1 MGTMPAPLPHCYRAF
16 GLTLRSDFVLPELIA
31 APGRALVDVTI
42 ERVAALAPLP
52 DLPRLTAQV
61 TADARTFRFTPAEA
75 ADFEVRDGTTIS
87 VCPAAAPDPAAL
99 RAHLLG
105 SVMGALLHQ
114 RALLPLHASV
124 VAIDG
129 RAVAFTGASGA
140 GKSTLALALQQRG
153 YATIGDDL
161 CAIRIDAGKPVTSTG
176 VTRLKLWAP
185 SLHAAGQ
192 ATEGLEPIAARLDK
206 YHWPGSSIV
215 DDVTLPLAAVVAL
228 DWSAGGIA
236 IASLKGAE
244 AVGALVM
251 NTFRGA
257 LVEPMGV
264 GPAHLARCAAVA
276 RSARMMRLARPRD
289 LAAVG
294 ATVDSILAALA

>member
-1 MGTMPAPLPHCYRAF
+1 MPVPVHHYHRAF
-16 GLTLRSDFVLPELIA
+16 GLTLRCDFALPELIA
-31 APGRALVDVTI
+31 APEGAPVDVTI
-42 ERVAALAPLP
+42 TRVGTLPARP

-61 TADARTFRFTPAEA
+61 TVDAQTFRFTTAGI
-75 ADFEVRDGTTIS
+75 ADFEARNGTTIS
-87 VCPAAAPDPAAL
+87 VCPTHPSDPAAV

-114 RALLPLHASV
+114 RGLLPLHASV

-129 RAVAFTGASGA
+129 RAIAFTGASGA

-153 YATIGDDL
+153 HATIGDDL
-161 CAIRIDAGKPVTSTG
+161 CAIHLDGGQAVTSTG

-192 ATEGLEPIAARLDK
+192 QTDGLEPIAARLDK
-206 YHWPGSSIV
+206 YHWPASAMV
-215 DDVTLPLAAVVAL
+215 DDVTLPLVAIVAL
-228 DWSAGGIA
+228 DWSDRDIVVTPLSGAG
-236 IASLKGAE
+236 
-244 AVGALVM
+244 AVGALVI
-251 NTFRGA
+251 NTFRGV
-257 LVEPMGV
+257 LVEPMGI

-276 RSARMMRLARPRD
+276 RAVPVMRLARPRD

-294 ATVDSILAALA
+294 ATVDAVIAALT

>member
-1 MGTMPAPLPHCYRAF
+1 MHASAPHRYRVF
-16 GLTLRSDFVLPELIA
+16 GLTLRSDFALPELIA
-31 APGRALVDVTI
+31 APLDAPVDVRI
-42 ERVAALAPLP
+42 ERVAGLAPLP

-61 TADARTFRFTPAEA
+61 TADAHAFRFETPGI
-75 ADFEVRDGTTIS
+75 ADFEARDGTTIS
-87 VCPAAAPDPAAL
+87 VCPTDRSDPAAV

-114 RALLPLHASV
+114 RGLLPLHASV
-124 VAIDG
+124 VAIGG

-153 YATIGDDL
+153 HATIGDDL
-161 CAIRIDAGKPVTSTG
+161 CAIRLDTDMPVTSTG

-185 SLHAAGQ
+185 TLHAAGER
-192 ATEGLEPIAARLDK
+192 TDGLEAIAAQLDK
-206 YHWPGSSIV
+206 YHWPAAGPV

-228 DWSAGGIA
+228 DWSADKVGVTPLG
-236 IASLKGAE
+236 GAE
-244 AVGALVM
+244 AVGVLVI

-257 LVEPMGV
+257 LVEPMGI

-276 RSARMMRLARPRD
+276 RSIRVMRLTRPRD
-289 LAAVG
+289 LSAIG
-294 ATVDSILAALA
+294 ATVDAVLGTLG

>member
-31 APGRALVDVTI
+31 APAGAPADVTI

-75 ADFEVRDGTTIS
+75 AAFEVRDGAAIS
-87 VCPAAAPDPAAL
+87 VCPAAASDPATI

-114 RALLPLHASV
+114 RGLLPLHASV

-129 RAVAFTGASGA
+129 RAIAFTGSSGA

-153 YATIGDDL
+153 HATIGDDL
-161 CAIRIDAGKPVTSTG
+161 CAIRLEAGKPVTATG

-192 ATEGLEPIAARLDK
+192 ETAGLEPIAARLDK
-206 YHWPGSSIV
+206 YHWPAAGAV
-215 DDVTLPLAAVVAL
+215 EDVTLPLAAVVAL
-228 DWSAGGIA
+228 DWSAGDIIVTPLG
-236 IASLKGAE
+236 GAE
-244 AVGALVM
+244 AAGALVM

-257 LVEPMGV
+257 LVEPMGI
-264 GPAHLARCAAVA
+264 GAAHLARCAAVA
-276 RSARMMRLARPRD
+276 RSARVMRLARPRD

-294 ATVDSILAALA
+294 ATVDAVLAALA